1 MPSITEEVRRAPRK
15 DAAANREALLAAA
28 SSTLN
33 EHPDAGLEAIASAAG
48 LSRRAVYGHF
58 AGRDELIAALVASG
72 ATRLN
77 DVAAT
82 LDHPH
87 TPTALALLG
96 ARLWHAVE
104 HVQLLAAMAVR
115 EPHVDQVA
123 AALAPVRERVGM
135 LVARGVDEGVLRGDM
150 PPQTLA
156 RLIERAAI
164 AVLLEASV
172 ARLDDAEGHR
182 LVMLSVLGTAGLGW
196 RQAGALIDDAP
207 ELAYRPDTAA
217 GAVAEAAAD
226 PRAVADAAGADADA

>member
-1 MPSITEEVRRAPRK
+1 MPTITEEVRRAPRR

-28 SSTLN
+28 SATLN

-58 AGRDELIAALVASG
+58 AGRDELIAALIASG

-77 DVAAT
+77 DIAAT

-87 TPTALALLG
+87 TPTAIALLG

-123 AALAPVRERVGM
+123 AALAPVRERVGE
-135 LVARGVDEGVLRGDM
+135 LVARGIDEGALRGDTN
-150 PPQTLA
+150 PQTLA

-172 ARLDDAEGHR
+172 TRIDDAEGHR

-196 RQAGALIDDAP
+196 REAGALIDAAP
-207 ELAYRPDTAA
+207 ELAYRPAPATAGATTAA
-217 GAVAEAAAD
+217 A
-226 PRAVADAAGADADA
+226 PADAETDEESRA